1 MTSLGIS
8 KRRSGK
14 NINPCPYFPWP
25 EKADSI
31 AFGKKR
37 AGLRRS
43 RFTGW
48 SGTERN
54 SEEAGRTKANT
65 ARFASRPKIMLGEDT
80 VNKKLIICV
89 LPFIVCLQLC
99 TKRPEE
105 PTHLVEFIKG
115 VKVIKNLKTEL
126 DKAFNDLELIEDL
139 SIGVEEG
146 DENFMFSYPVDVDS
160 DSNGHIYVLDY
171 QECLMTKYDSK
182 GMFMTK
188 FGRKGQ
194 GPGEFS
200 NPSSMMIT

>member
-1 MTSLGIS
+1 
-8 KRRSGK
+8 
-14 NINPCPYFPWP
+14 
-25 EKADSI
+25 
-31 AFGKKR
+31 
-37 AGLRRS
+37 
-43 RFTGW
+43 
-48 SGTERN
+48 
-54 SEEAGRTKANT
+54 
-65 ARFASRPKIMLGEDT
+65 MLGEDT

-115 VKVIKNLKTEL
+115 VKVVKNLKTEL
-126 DKAFNDLELIEDL
+126 DKAFKDLEFIEDL

-200 NPSSMMIT
+200 NPSSMMITPQDEIYVGDYISRKIEVFGSEGAYQETMKVEFLYDFAVTRKKDLIVGYQFYDEEGMRS